1 MRIKVKSD
9 VKAMTRDL
17 KKVQKKIVPKVT
29 ARAMNKTMNKIFTA
43 SANDISKHHAIK
55 PKKLLTGVRNKGGRM
70 RKYPAKAPHKMSA
83 KIFIGF
89 DKAIKV
95 KVKGVRKIL
104 ALLEGTTSKVFTS
117 NGKKYVRHPVPSTR
131 FGKRGGNKPNMP
143 IKRVDEGTYKVR
155 MGNTARLMLTRNAD
169 KLSSTFFQKE
179 FKRLLKV
186 ALER

>member
-1 MRIKVKSD
+1 MQIKVKQD
-9 VKAMTRDL
+9 IKRMTKDL
-17 KKVQKKIVPKVT
+17 NKVQKKIVPKIT
-29 ARAMNKTMNKIFTA
+29 ARAMNKTMDKIFSSTGT
-43 SANDISKHHAIK
+43 DIAKHHAIK

-70 RKYPAKAPHKMSA
+70 KKYPAKAPHKLSA
-83 KIFIGF
+83 KIWIGF

-95 KVKGVRKIL
+95 KVKGMKKIL
-104 ALLEGTTSKVFTS
+104 ALLEGEKSRVFTS
-117 NGKKYVRHPVPSTR
+117 NGKKYVRHPIPSTR
-131 FGKRGGNKPNMP
+131 RGRRGGNKPNMP

-155 MGNTARLMLTRNAD
+155 LGNTARLMFSRNAD